1 MKIRDIRKA
10 LEALILPL
18 VEGAKIMRAD
28 APKPAVRP
36 SFKIDVLPVSGGAA
50 CAGAREYEADVDIW
64 YYPPNAQRPRDECDV
79 VAEQLLD
86 TLGEGFAVG
95 DVWLPIDDT
104 IEVDT
109 SQGVL
114 VAQFGVSWVE
124 TAAETGEYMETLNY
138 NGEELTT

>member
-1 MKIRDIRKA
+1 MKIKDIRTA
-10 LEALILPL
+10 LTALILPL
-18 VEGAKIMRAD
+18 VEDAKILRTD
-28 APKPAVRP
+28 VPKPAVRP
-36 SFKIDVLPVSGGAA
+36 SFKIDVLPVGGGAA
-50 CAGAREYEADVDIW
+50 CDGAREYEADIDIW
-64 YYPPNAQRPRDECDV
+64 YYPADAHRPRDECDE

-86 TLGEGFAVG
+86 TLSEGFEACG
-95 DVWLPIDDT
+95 VWLPIDDT

-114 VAQFGVSWVE
+114 VAQFGISWVE

>member
-1 MKIRDIRKA
+1 MKFREIRGA
-10 LEALILPL
+10 LAALLLPL
-18 VEGAKIMRAD
+18 VQGAEVMRPD
-28 APKPAVRP
+28 DKKPLKRP
-36 SFKIDVLPVSGGAA
+36 SFKIDVLPVSGGPA
-50 CAGAREYEADVDIW
+50 CDGAREYEADIDIW
-64 YYPPNAQRPRDECDV
+64 YYPKSSDRPRDECDA

-86 TLGEGFAVG
+86 VLGEGFAVG
-95 DVWLPIDDT
+95 GVWLPLDDT

-114 VAQFGVSWVE
+114 VAQFGISWVE

>member
-28 APKPAVRP
+28 APKPVVRP
-36 SFKIDVLPVSGGAA
+36 SFKIDVLPVSGSAA
-50 CAGAREYEADVDIW
+50 CDGAREYEADVDIW
-64 YYPPNAQRPRDECDV
+64 YYPKSGERPRDECDA

-95 DVWLPIDDT
+95 GVWLPIDDT

-124 TAAETGEYMETLNY
+124 TTTETGEYMETLNY

>member
-1 MKIRDIRKA
+1 MKIKDIRTT
-10 LEALILPL
+10 LEGLILPL
-18 VEGAKIMRAD
+18 VPGAKMIRAD
-28 APKPAVRP
+28 APKPVVRP

-50 CAGAREYEADVDIW
+50 CDGAREYEADVDIW
-64 YYPPNAQRPRDECDV
+64 YYPKSSDRPRDECDE

-95 DVWLPIDDT
+95 GVWLPIDDT

>member
-18 VEGAKIMRAD
+18 VEGAKIMRTD
-28 APKPAVRP
+28 APKPVVRP

-64 YYPPNAQRPRDECDV
+64 YYPPNAQRPRDECDA

-86 TLGEGFAVG
+86 TLGEGFEVG
-95 DVWLPIDDT
+95 GVWLPIDDT

>member
-1 MKIRDIRKA
+1 MKIKDIRAA
-10 LEALILPL
+10 LTALILPL
-18 VEGAKIMRAD
+18 AEGAKILRTD
-28 APKPAVRP
+28 VPKPAVRP
-36 SFKIDVLPVSGGAA
+36 SFKIDVLPVSGGPA
-50 CAGAREYEADVDIW
+50 CDGAREYEADVDIW
-64 YYPPNAQRPRDECDV
+64 YYPKSGDRPRDECDT

-86 TLGEGFAVG
+86 ALSEGFSVG
-95 DVWLPIDDT
+95 GVWLPLDDT

-114 VAQFGVSWVE
+114 VAQFGISWVE

>member
-1 MKIRDIRKA
+1 MKIKEIRTA
-10 LEALILPL
+10 LAALILPL

-28 APKPAVRP
+28 AHKPVVRP
-36 SFKIDVLPVSGGAA
+36 SFKIDVLPVSGGAS
-50 CAGAREYEADVDIW
+50 CDGAREYEADIDIW
-64 YYPPNAQRPRDECDV
+64 YYPRSSDRPRDECDA

-95 DVWLPIDDT
+95 GVWLPIDDT

-114 VAQFGVSWVE
+114 VAQFGISWVE

>member
-1 MKIRDIRKA
+1 MKIKEIRTA

-28 APKPAVRP
+28 APKPVVRP

-50 CAGAREYEADVDIW
+50 CAGAREFETDIDIW
-64 YYPPNAQRPRDECDV
+64 YYPKSGDRPRDECDE

-86 TLGEGFAVG
+86 TLGEGFEACG
-95 DVWLPIDDT
+95 VWLPIDDT

-114 VAQFGVSWVE
+114 VAQFSTSWVE
-124 TAAETGEYMETLNY
+124 TAAETGEPMEELIY

>member
-1 MKIRDIRKA
+1 MKIRDIRGA
-10 LEALILPL
+10 LAALLLPL
-18 VEGAKIMRAD
+18 VQGAEVMRPD
-28 APKPAVRP
+28 DKKPLKRP
-36 SFKIDVLPVSGGAA
+36 SFKIDVLPVGGGAA
-50 CAGAREYEADVDIW
+50 CDGAREYEADIDIW
-64 YYPPNAQRPRDECDV
+64 YYPKSSDRPRDECDT

-95 DVWLPIDDT
+95 GVWLPIDDT

-114 VAQFGVSWVE
+114 VAQFGISWVE
-124 TAAETGEYMETLNY
+124 TAAEAGEYMETLNY

>member
-1 MKIRDIRKA
+1 MKIRDIRGA
-10 LEALILPL
+10 LAALLLPL
-18 VEGAKIMRAD
+18 VQGAEVMRPD
-28 APKPAVRP
+28 DKKPLKRP
-36 SFKIDVLPVSGGAA
+36 SFKIDVLPVSVGAA
-50 CAGAREYEADVDIW
+50 CAGAREFETDIDIW
-64 YYPPNAQRPRDECDV
+64 YYPKSSDRPRDECDE

-86 TLGEGFAVG
+86 TLGEGFEAG
-95 DVWLPIDDT
+95 GVWLPIDDA

>member
-1 MKIRDIRKA
+1 MKIREIRGA
-10 LEALILPL
+10 LTALVLPL
-18 VEGAKIMRAD
+18 AQGAEVMRPD
-28 APKPAVRP
+28 DKKPLKRP

-50 CAGAREYEADVDIW
+50 CAGAREYEADIDIW
-64 YYPPNAQRPRDECDV
+64 YYPKSSDRPRDECDE

-95 DVWLPIDDT
+95 GVWLPIDDM

-114 VAQFGVSWVE
+114 VAQFGISWVE

>member
-1 MKIRDIRKA
+1 MKIRDIRGA
-10 LEALILPL
+10 LAAFVLPL
-18 VEGAKIMRAD
+18 VQGAEVMRPD
-28 APKPAVRP
+28 DKKPLKRP
-36 SFKIDVLPVSGGAA
+36 SFKIDVLPVSGGPA
-50 CAGAREYEADVDIW
+50 CDGAREYEADIDIW
-64 YYPPNAQRPRDECDV
+64 YYPKSGDRPRDECDT

-95 DVWLPIDDT
+95 GIWLPLDEDIT
-104 IEVDT
+104 IDT

-114 VAQFGVSWVE
+114 VAQFGISWVE

>member
-1 MKIRDIRKA
+1 MKIKDIRTT

-28 APKPAVRP
+28 APKPVVRP
-36 SFKIDVLPVSGGAA
+36 SFKIDILPVGGGAA
-50 CAGAREYEADVDIW
+50 CDGAREYEADVDIW
-64 YYPPNAQRPRDECDV
+64 YYPKSSDRPRDECDE

-86 TLGEGFAVG
+86 TLGEGFEVG
-95 DVWLPIDDT
+95 GVWLPIDDT

-114 VAQFGVSWVE
+114 VAQFGISWVE

>member
-28 APKPAVRP
+28 APKPVVRP

-64 YYPPNAQRPRDECDV
+64 YYPPNAQRPRDECDA

-86 TLGEGFAVG
+86 TLGEGFEAG
-95 DVWLPIDDT
+95 GVWLPIDDT

-124 TAAETGEYMETLNY
+124 TTTETGEYMETLNY

>member
-1 MKIRDIRKA
+1 MKIRDIRAA
-10 LEALILPL
+10 LTALILPL
-18 VEGAKIMRAD
+18 VEGAKILRTD
-28 APKPAVRP
+28 VPKPAVRP

-50 CAGAREYEADVDIW
+50 CDGAREYEADVDIW
-64 YYPPNAQRPRDECDV
+64 YYPKSGDRPRDECDE

-86 TLGEGFAVG
+86 ALGDGFTVG
-95 DVWLPIDDT
+95 GVWLPIDDI
-104 IEVDT
+104 IEVDI

-114 VAQFGVSWVE
+114 VAQFSISWVE

>member
-1 MKIRDIRKA
+1 MKIRDIRNA

-28 APKPAVRP
+28 APKPVVRP

-50 CAGAREYEADVDIW
+50 CDGAREYEADIDIW
-64 YYPPNAQRPRDECDV
+64 YYPKSSDRPRDECDA

-86 TLGEGFAVG
+86 TLGEGFEVG
-95 DVWLPIDDT
+95 GVWLPIDDT

-114 VAQFGVSWVE
+114 VAQFGISWVE
-124 TAAETGEYMETLNY
+124 TAEETGEYMETLNY

>member
-1 MKIRDIRKA
+1 MRSKDIRTA
-10 LEALILPL
+10 ISALIEPL
-18 VEGAKIMRAD
+18 VPGAKSIRTD
-28 APKPAVRP
+28 VPKPAVRP
-36 SFKIDVLPVSGGAA
+36 SFKIDVLPVSGGSA
-50 CAGAREYEADVDIW
+50 CDGAREYEADVDIW
-64 YYPPNAQRPRDECDV
+64 YYPKSSDRPRDECDE

-95 DVWLPIDDT
+95 GVWLPLDDAVE
-104 IEVDT
+104 IDT

-114 VAQFGVSWVE
+114 VAQLGVSWVE

>member
-1 MKIRDIRKA
+1 MKILDIRKA

-18 VEGAKIMRAD
+18 VEGAKILRSD
-28 APKPAVRP
+28 VPKPAVRP
-36 SFKIDVLPVSGGAA
+36 SFKIDVLPVNGGAA

-64 YYPPNAQRPRDECDV
+64 YYPPNAQRPRDECDT

-86 TLGEGFAVG
+86 TLGDGFEVG
-95 DVWLPIDDT
+95 GVWLPIDDT

-124 TAAETGEYMETLNY
+124 TTTETGEYMETLNY

>member
-1 MKIRDIRKA
+1 MKIKDIRTT

-18 VEGAKIMRAD
+18 VEGAKILRTD
-28 APKPAVRP
+28 VHKPAVRP
-36 SFKIDVLPVSGGAA
+36 SFKIDVLPVSGGPA
-50 CAGAREYEADVDIW
+50 CDGAREYEADVDIW
-64 YYPPNAQRPRDECDV
+64 YYPKSSDRPRDECDT

-95 DVWLPIDDT
+95 GVWLPIDDT

-124 TAAETGEYMETLNY
+124 TAEETGEYMETLNY

>member
-1 MKIRDIRKA
+1 MKIKEIRTA

-18 VEGAKIMRAD
+18 VEGAKILRSD
-28 APKPAVRP
+28 VPKPAVRP
-36 SFKIDVLPVSGGAA
+36 SFKIDVLPVGGGAA
-50 CAGAREYEADVDIW
+50 CDGAREYEADVDIW
-64 YYPPNAQRPRDECDV
+64 YYPKSSDRPRDECDE

-86 TLGEGFAVG
+86 TLDEGFEACG
-95 DVWLPIDDT
+95 VWLPIDDT